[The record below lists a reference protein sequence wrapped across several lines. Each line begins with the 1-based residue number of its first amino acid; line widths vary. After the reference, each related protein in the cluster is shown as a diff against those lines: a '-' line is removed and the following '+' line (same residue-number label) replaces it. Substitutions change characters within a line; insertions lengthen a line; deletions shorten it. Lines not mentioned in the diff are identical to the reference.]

1 MHIYLKHFIHGTK
14 VAICEQEAVYD
25 ESHGWIRYT
34 PDPIIPEKSDII
46 AMNALSLKRGKIAKE
61 GT

>member
-14 VAICEQEAVYD
+14 VAISEQEAVYD
-25 ESHGWIRYT
+25 ESHGWVRYT
-34 PDPIIPEKSDII
+34 PDAIIPEKSDVV
-46 AMNALSLKRGKIAKE
+46 AMNALAIKRGKIAKE